1 MVMTTSTLVSVSDM
15 PTDSELRASIL
26 AIIKSRYDGG
36 VKAFAA
42 DAGLPY
48 DRVRDHIS
56 GKTNWKVADLLAYCS
71 ALGVTFDD
79 LFKMRDALQAARPT
93 D

>member
-1 MVMTTSTLVSVSDM
+1 MSTSTLATVSDM

-26 AIIKSRYDGG
+26 AIINARYDKGG
-36 VKAFAA
+36 MKAFAA

-48 DRVRDHIS
+48 DRVKDHIS
-56 GKTNWKVADLLAYCS
+56 GKTNWKVADLLAYCA

>member
-1 MVMTTSTLVSVSDM
+1 MNASTLATVSDM

-26 AIIKSRYDGG
+26 AIINARYDKGG

-56 GKTNWKVADLLAYCS
+56 GKTNWKVADLLTYCQ
-71 ALGVTFDD
+71 ALDVSFDD
-79 LFKMRDALQAARPT
+79 LFRMRDALRAARPT